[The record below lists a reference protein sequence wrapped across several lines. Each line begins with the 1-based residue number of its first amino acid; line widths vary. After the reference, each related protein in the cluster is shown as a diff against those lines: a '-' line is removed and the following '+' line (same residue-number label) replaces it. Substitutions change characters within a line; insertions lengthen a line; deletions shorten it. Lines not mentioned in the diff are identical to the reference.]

1 MRRGASLGRERGNG
15 SSAVTTASSGRLPCV
30 HGRQPEFQLRQPGLQ
45 PVEQDRLALE
55 ALQRTGQCLLQPV
68 GETWL
73 PAGIEA
79 TEMQLRAHQPL
90 KLAAIVIRAE
100 PIEIHRLQQ
109 AVQEGPRTRP
119 TREIMQ
125 VDLATVIGRPPASS
139 GPDWPAT
146 SRSGRVRPCSPS
158 SSAISVA
165 PSGTRSSSAS
175 PVSSSAAV
183 T

>member
-1 MRRGASLGRERGNG
+1 MHAAWREPGPRARQRFQRGDHGIQRQ
-15 SSAVTTASSGRLPCV
+15 TACM

-125 VDLATVIGRPPASS
+125 VDLAHRHRQAASQQR
-139 GPDWPAT
+139 A
-146 SRSGRVRPCSPS
+146 
-158 SSAISVA
+158 
-165 PSGTRSSSAS
+165 
-175 PVSSSAAV
+175 
-183 T
+183 